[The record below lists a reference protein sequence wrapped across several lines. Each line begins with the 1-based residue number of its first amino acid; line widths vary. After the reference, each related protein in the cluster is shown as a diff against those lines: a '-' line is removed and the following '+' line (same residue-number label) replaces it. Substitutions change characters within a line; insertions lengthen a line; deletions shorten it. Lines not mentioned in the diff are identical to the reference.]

1 MLLHNFNP
9 TLIASFNIVN
19 NGLRNLKDRFGALPS
34 RATPLTLKNWSM
46 TRAIFIFELL
56 H

>member
-19 NGLRNLKDRFGALPS
+19 IGLIQDRFSALHLLSVS
-34 RATPLTLKNWSM
+34 RAAPLTLKNKLGNDCGH
-46 TRAIFIFELL
+46 FYV
-56 H
+56 